1 MVKEYL
7 ELHPELGLT
16 SWPEFE
22 SMPTAS
28 KFLRLGF
35 HSCLKYWDGTGGCNG
50 CLSNK
55 NIGLDK
61 RHNCTIHG
69 DSVNNSPNINQ
80 TDNAGLELT
89 ADILEEIFVNKDFP
103 EHAET
108 LPVSLAES
116 GKSRA
121 DLWNFAAVV
130 GVEWGLE
137 RNNNA
142 CDGEDWIGNTARL
155 GCAHIRQ
162 NEPDCK
168 IELQEP
174 IKFFTGRSDCEQEP
188 GLKGWETERTEHH
201 PNPHGNGVM
210 TADFFRTEFGLTG
223 REGAALLLGAH
234 SFGTFN
240 AVISQFRYDWTRAQG
255 HLLNNQ
261 VFR

>member
-1 MVKEYL
+1 MVNEYL

-16 SWPEFE
+16 HWPEFE

-35 HSCLKYWDGTGGCNG
+35 HSCLKYQDGTGGCNG

-69 DSVNNSPNINQ
+69 ASDNHSPNINQ

-103 EHAET
+103 EHAEA

-130 GVEWGLE
+130 GVEWGRE
-137 RNNNA
+137 RNNHA
-142 CDGEDWIGNTARL
+142 CDGQDWISNTVSYQAAL
-155 GCAHIRQ
+155 TLTFSQ
-162 NEPDCK
+162 P
-168 IELQEP
+168 
-174 IKFFTGRSDCEQEP
+174 FTGQT
-188 GLKGWETERTEHH
+188 GLCSHQTER
-201 PNPHGNGVM
+201 
-210 TADFFRTEFGLTG
+210 AGL
-223 REGAALLLGAH
+223 
-234 SFGTFN
+234 
-240 AVISQFRYDWTRAQG
+240 
-255 HLLNNQ
+255 
-261 VFR
+261 